1 MAGKVPKKLKRGCD
15 TPERAFGAVI
25 TELRIKRGWGYQ
37 HVATEVGCA
46 PGYMN
51 EIEHGKHNPTFEVL
65 RAIADVHE
73 IKLSRLFALSERKH
87 ENCPKK
93 KS

>member
-1 MAGKVPKKLKRGCD
+1 MAGKVPKNLKRECD

-25 TELRIKRGWGYQ
+25 TELRLKRGWGYQ
-37 HVATEVGCA
+37 YVANEVGCA

-51 EIEHGKHNPTFEVL
+51 EIEHGKHNLTFEIL

-73 IKLSRLFALSERKH
+73 MKLSRLFAFAERKH
-87 ENCPKK
+87 GSCPKK
-93 KS
+93 KK